1 MERKYFPFFA
11 TYYEA
16 AQHLSAKDRAAFY
29 EAVINYSFS
38 AKVPN
43 LKGQAAMCWILV
55 KPYLEK
61 SMEDFMNGSKGGRP
75 RKNKN
80 PGFTEIENP
89 GFEIFETPVSFSP
102 ETKKKKKK
110 EEEKEKQ
117 QQPTA
122 PPAAVAPHKGA
133 LGGSTVLGS
142 NNLPD
147 RDSETEAARQQF
159 LDSITRPAWPAA
171 DAAAPD
177 AVKRS
182 DKK

>member
-1 MERKYFPFFA
+1 MLERKYFPFFS

-38 AKVPN
+38 AKVPS
-43 LKGQAAMCWILV
+43 LKGQAEMCWILV

-80 PGFTEIENP
+80 PGFPDIENP
-89 GFEIFETPVSFSP
+89 GFEISETPVSFSP
-102 ETKKKKKK
+102 KTKKKKEK
-110 EEEKEKQ
+110 EEEIE

-122 PPAAVAPHKGA
+122 TPAAVTPPQGRSGGKA
-133 LGGSTVLGS
+133 LLDSVLDNS
-142 NNLPD
+142 D
-147 RDSETEAARQQF
+147 RDAATEAARQQF

-177 AVKRS
+177 VLK
-182 DKK
+182 

>member
-1 MERKYFPFFA
+1 MLERKYFSFFS

-43 LKGQAAMCWILV
+43 LKGQAEMCWILV

-80 PGFTEIENP
+80 PGFPDVENP
-89 GFEIFETPVSFSP
+89 GFEILETPVSFSP
-102 ETKKKKKK
+102 KTKK
-110 EEEKEKQ
+110 EVEVEKEKEVE

-122 PPAAVAPHKGA
+122 TPAAVTPPQGRS
-133 LGGSTVLGS
+133 GGKTLLDSGLDNS
-142 NNLPD
+142 D
-147 RDSETEAARQQF
+147 RDAATEAARQQF
-159 LDSITRPAWPAA
+159 LDSIIRPAWPAA

-177 AVKRS
+177 VMK
-182 DKK
+182 